1 MSVIKADQA
10 LKEYAMTYQVELIG
24 KKDPLVQLE
33 ASKLSINVLFD
44 NFSDETKGL
53 KYQVTVKMLL
63 KKYRRNEIE
72 FSPVYF
78 NSTTKT
84 VVNDEFGI
92 EDALQEI
99 LIENWINK
107 RSSWII
113 ESIQSHYINIS
124 TYRPLLDIFYVR
136 LPAEFKNS

>member
-84 VVNDEFGI
+84 VINDEFGI

-107 RSSWII
+107 RSS
-113 ESIQSHYINIS
+113 
-124 TYRPLLDIFYVR
+124 
-136 LPAEFKNS
+136 